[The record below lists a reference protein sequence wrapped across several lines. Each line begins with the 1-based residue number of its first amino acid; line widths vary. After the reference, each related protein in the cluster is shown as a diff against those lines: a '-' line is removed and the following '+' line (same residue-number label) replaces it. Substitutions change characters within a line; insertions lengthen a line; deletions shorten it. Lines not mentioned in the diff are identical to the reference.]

1 MKNKPSLSLCRNL
14 AALTLALS
22 ISLPATADDDFGIW
36 TGVGVEKKLSKKFS
50 VEGDLGF
57 RAENKLKSATRWDVG
72 LGVSYK
78 PVKGIKISTGYT
90 YIYARSL
97 QEEKEKVKVIK
108 EDDGK
113 EKVILNGYNV
123 DHGFWRSKHRYY
135 FDVSGKLSAGRFT
148 FSLRERY
155 QYTKYPSTEYTR
167 EKFRV
172 PVFDGHD
179 GEKYTWAGNIF
190 TSHEVTAEEKKSKS
204 THYLRSR
211 VGVSYNIRHC
221 PLEPFFTYEFSNNFS
236 DGMHLDKKRLSV
248 GSDFKISK
256 QHKLSLAYLFQD
268 GADDD
273 DNNDI
278 HVIEVGYKFNF

>member
-72 LGVSYK
+72 AGVSYK

-97 QEEKEKVKVIK
+97 QEEKVNFNKSGRE
-108 EDDGK
+108 
-113 EKVILNGYNV
+113 NGYNV

-135 FDVSGKLSAGRFT
+135 FDVSGKLSTGRFT

-155 QYTKYPSTEYTR
+155 QYTKFPSAEYTR
-167 EKFRV
+167 ERFRD
-172 PVFDGHD
+172 PVFGGYDN
-179 GEKYTWAGNIF
+179 EKYTWAGKDF
-190 TSHEVTAEEKKSKS
+190 TRHEVTTEEKKSKS

-221 PLEPFFTYEFSNNFS
+221 PLEPFFTYEFYNNFS
-236 DGMHLDKKRLSV
+236 DGMQLDKKRLSV

-278 HVIEVGYKFNF
+278 HVIEVGYKFSF